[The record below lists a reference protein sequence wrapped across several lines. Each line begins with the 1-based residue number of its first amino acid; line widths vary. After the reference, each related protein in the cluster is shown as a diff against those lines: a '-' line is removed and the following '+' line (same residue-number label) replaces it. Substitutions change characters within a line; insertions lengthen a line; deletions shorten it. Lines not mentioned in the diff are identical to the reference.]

1 MIDGIGID
9 VVDIDRFKASLERT
23 PGLAQ
28 KLFTEAEQ
36 IKPVASLAARFAA
49 KEALAKAL
57 NAGKGL
63 SWQEA
68 EVVNLESGKPVFL
81 FRGEIADLVDG
92 ADVHLSLSHDA
103 GIASAMVI
111 VGAQLMRAEAR
122 VDLDRIAANIT
133 LLKGPART
141 PLMAVGKADAYG
153 HGLVEVGLA
162 AERAGADWLGVA
174 LLEEAIKLRTHGV
187 RAPILAWLVPPGSD
201 FKQAVAHDIDIAVAS
216 DCCFYRNFCTAQQTP
231 YSY

>member
-9 VVDIDRFKASLERT
+9 VVDIERFISSLERT
-23 PGLAQ
+23 PGLLE
-28 KLFTEAEQ
+28 KLFTPAER

-57 NAGKGL
+57 SAGKGL
-63 SWQEA
+63 PWHDA

-111 VGAQLMRAEAR
+111 V
-122 VDLDRIAANIT
+122 
-133 LLKGPART
+133 
-141 PLMAVGKADAYG
+141 
-153 HGLVEVGLA
+153 
-162 AERAGADWLGVA
+162 ER
-174 LLEEAIKLRTHGV
+174 H
-187 RAPILAWLVPPGSD
+187 
-201 FKQAVAHDIDIAVAS
+201 
-216 DCCFYRNFCTAQQTP
+216 
-231 YSY
+231 